1 MASPLTAPGFKVNR
15 SLEKDIHVKGDGAY
29 VVAPPSTHP
38 NGDRYY
44 WSPTVEKAPIA
55 DYLPELL

>member
-1 MASPLTAPGFKVNR
+1 MAPRLTALGFKVNR

-38 NGDRYY
+38 NGDRFTGLIRLRGF
-44 WSPTVEKAPIA
+44 P
-55 DYLPELL
+55 